1 MKNRLLLGLVGLAIT
16 LVVSARAQEQNT
28 LDPEVR
34 QQIEALIEEH
44 AHAVNKND
52 TPAIAALY
60 TQDAVQIRSWESD
73 GGTVSGQQAI
83 EKRFAVEL
91 ASSPGEYVD
100 KLVQV
105 YPVGDE
111 ISAVSQWSWG
121 IGKGYYARI
130 YIRDADNWKIRVEY
144 AVLSMIPR

>member
-1 MKNRLLLGLVGLAIT
+1 MSCVWDLPKTDR
-16 LVVSARAQEQNT
+16 
-28 LDPEVR
+28 LDPTT
-34 QQIEALIEEH
+34 QIQVLAARFMEEP
-44 AHAVNKND
+44 KC
-52 TPAIAALY
+52 I
-60 TQDAVQIRSWESD
+60 
-73 GGTVSGQQAI
+73 
-83 EKRFAVEL
+83 
-91 ASSPGEYVD
+91 D